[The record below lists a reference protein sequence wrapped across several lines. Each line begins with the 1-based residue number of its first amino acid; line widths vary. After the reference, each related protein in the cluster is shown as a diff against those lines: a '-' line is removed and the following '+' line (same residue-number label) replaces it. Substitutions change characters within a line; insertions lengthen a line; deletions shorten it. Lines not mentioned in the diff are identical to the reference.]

1 MGALML
7 SQLVNKDFYHASAG
21 TMPRKRKMRED
32 SI

>member
-1 MGALML
+1 ML

-21 TMPRKRKMRED
+21 TVLRKRKMRQD